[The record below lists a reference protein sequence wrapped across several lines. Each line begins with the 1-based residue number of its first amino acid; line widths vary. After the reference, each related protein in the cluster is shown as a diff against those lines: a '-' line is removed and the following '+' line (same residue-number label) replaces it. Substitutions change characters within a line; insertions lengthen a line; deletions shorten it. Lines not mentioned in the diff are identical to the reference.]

1 MSTIHDV
8 PKFKH
13 NCDSCVFLTR
23 VLNKYG
29 KILDAYICK
38 NVNIHEIVMRY
49 GDEPDQ
55 YKTPYWTDDGLEEAF
70 NQYGLSEQDID
81 LLFDKIN
88 EQKWRDGMNEALN
101 RHSGGLF
108 IYDDLEVFVR
118 GRRMVRKYI
127 KPLLKERKENNG

>member
-1 MSTIHDV
+1 
-8 PKFKH
+8 
-13 NCDSCVFLTR
+13 
-23 VLNKYG
+23 
-29 KILDAYICK
+29 
-38 NVNIHEIVMRY
+38 MRY

-127 KPLLKERKENNG
+127 KPLLKERKECNG